1 MKTLMIGV
9 AAALFGGLAWAGDKG
24 DRAAAPEARPIAAI
38 TAACVACHGQDGNAA
53 DGPHQ
58 AMNPRLAGQYADF
71 LAKSLRE
78 YKSGV
83 RKNPIMMG
91 MAAGLSEA
99 DIDRVAKHYAAQP
112 GKLITPPA
120 D

>member
-9 AAALFGGLAWAGDKG
+9 AAALFGGFSWAADMG
-24 DRAAAPEARPIAAI
+24 DRAPAPEARPIAAI
-38 TAACVACHGQDGNAA
+38 TAACTACHGQDGNAA

-58 AMNPRLAGQYADF
+58 VMNPRLAGQYADF

-78 YKSGV
+78 YQSGG

-99 DIDRVAKHYAAQP
+99 EIDRVAKHYAAQP
-112 GKLITPPA
+112 GKLVTPLL